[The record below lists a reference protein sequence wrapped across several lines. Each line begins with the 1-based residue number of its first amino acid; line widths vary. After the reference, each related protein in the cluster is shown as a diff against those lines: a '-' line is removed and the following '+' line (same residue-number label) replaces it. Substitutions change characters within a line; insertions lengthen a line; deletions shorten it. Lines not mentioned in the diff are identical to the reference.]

1 MPDKTTVLELMQRAV
16 DELNEQRPAD
26 AQISKTPDTVLFGKG
41 GQLDSLGLVNL
52 TVAIEERLADDL
64 EIDVTIADEKAMSQS
79 RSPFRTLD
87 ALADYVLS
95 LVSDEQPSS

>member
-16 DELNEQRPAD
+16 DELNEQRPPD